1 MTGGALRV
9 LGIDASLRGTGLG
22 VVEAQGS
29 RMRAVATAT
38 VRIPTRERRSEC
50 LRRIGEE
57 VRGMIDQTAPAAA
70 ALESGFFHRNAKTAD
85 ILGQVRGVVVAACA
99 DRGVPVFEYAPR
111 RAKQAVVGYGAAEK
125 TQVHKMLVKML
136 ALEQEPQEDVGDAL
150 AIAVC
155 HLHTRSGLA
164 ALAPE
169 PV

>member
-1 MTGGALRV
+1 MTAAFRV
-9 LGIDASLRGTGLG
+9 LGIDASLRCTGLG

-29 RMRAVATAT
+29 RLVMIDSGT
-38 VRIPTRERRSEC
+38 VVTKASERRSEC
-50 LRRIGEE
+50 LRRIGEN
-57 VRGMIDQTAPAAA
+57 VRAIIARTAPTAA

-85 ILGQVRGVVVAACA
+85 ILGQVRGVVIAACA
-99 DRGVPVFEYAPR
+99 DKGVPVFEYAPR

-125 TQVHKMLVKML
+125 EQVNKMLIKML
-136 ALEQEPQEDVGDAL
+136 ALTEAPQEDIGDAL

-155 HLHTRSGLA
+155 HLHNRTSLA